1 MATQVRCP
9 NPACRNHTRLRLVP
23 DELAGKQVGCKVCGE
38 TVRVPRPIPWL
49 PTLGFAALALVVA
62 AAVLLF
68 PDVSLPDTSETPDE
82 SPQLA
87 SLPEPAPRA
96 WLDKRTVAQPTNS
109 EPIAEPARPVSPSQ
123 PLEVKEAPPP
133 AQPAA
138 ARPETPPESAP
149 PVVPARLPAPEP
161 SPPPR
166 REPLK
171 TKDDAK
177 FIIPFDAVAPVEKLD
192 KIKVTRIEGRFSFA
206 NSTIVNPVTMTWQST
221 ARFKWDE
228 KAGASDIAF
237 LIDGNR
243 GWIGDGQKVK
253 PMDVDG
259 LLFYQSLAYSISLS
273 NLVPLREKGFE
284 IILGEDVRV
293 RNADCSVIRVKSQG
307 RPELKMLFDKQTGFL
322 AKAEFRG
329 RFFNVNNLKL
339 QRDATL
345 LENYFSD
352 YRKVAGVNHWQRYE
366 QFRDGKKY
374 CELNLDR
381 VQFFEEANQNWF
393 AIDRSARTTTPG
405 VANKVAPVDASPW
418 RITRVVEDRKAA
430 NSARAL
436 RVTVM
441 FSTPQ
446 PTRAGE
452 SFRLL
457 DRAGLILDRAT
468 LRFSS
473 SAGRY
478 GTLAF
483 ETLLAERAEPLNRDW
498 LFLQDEEGNR
508 AALELGATARKMK

>member
-9 NPACRNHTRLRLVP
+9 NPACRNHTRLRLVS
-23 DELAGKQVGCKVCGE
+23 DELAGKQLGCKVCGE

-49 PTLGFAALALVVA
+49 PALGFAVLTLVVA

-68 PDVSLPDTSETPDE
+68 PDISLPDTTQTPDE

-96 WLDKRTVAQPTNS
+96 WLDKRTVEQPTIS
-109 EPIAEPARPVSPSQ
+109 EPIVEPSQ
-123 PLEVKEAPPP
+123 PVSLPPQEVKETPPP

-138 ARPETPPESAP
+138 TLPETPAESTP
-149 PVVPARLPAPEP
+149 PIVPARLPAPEP
-161 SPPPR
+161 PPPPR
-166 REPLK
+166 REALK
-171 TKDDAK
+171 TKTDAK

-228 KAGASDIAF
+228 KAGAADIAF
-237 LIDGNR
+237 LIDANR

-253 PMDVDG
+253 PMDADG
-259 LLFYQSLAYSISLS
+259 FSFYQSLAYSISLS

-284 IILGEDVRV
+284 LIPGEDVRV
-293 RNADCSVIRVKSQG
+293 RNADCIQVRVKSAG

-339 QRDATL
+339 QREATL

-381 VQFFEEANQNWF
+381 VQFFEEADQNWF
-393 AIDRSARTTTPG
+393 AIDRPGRATTPG
-405 VANKVAPVDASPW
+405 IASKVAPVDASPW
-418 RITRVVEDRKAA
+418 RITRVVEDRKTA
-430 NSARAL
+430 NSGRAL

-441 FSTPQ
+441 FSSPQ
-446 PTRAGE
+446 PARASE
-452 SFRLL
+452 SFKLL
-457 DRAGLILDRAT
+457 DRTGLVIDRAP

-478 GTLAF
+478 GMIVF
-483 ETLLAERAEPLNRDW
+483 ETLLAERTEPLNREW

-508 AALELGATARKMK
+508 AALELGATARKIK